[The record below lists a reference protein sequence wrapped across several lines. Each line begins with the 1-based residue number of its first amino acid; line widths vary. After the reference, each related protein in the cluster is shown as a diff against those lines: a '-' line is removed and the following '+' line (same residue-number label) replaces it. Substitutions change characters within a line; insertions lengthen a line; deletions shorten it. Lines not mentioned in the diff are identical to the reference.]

1 MHVLVTGG
9 TGAVGASAVRALV
22 RHGHS
27 VRVLTRHA
35 GRDDTEWPADVD
47 GWAGDVSNEKSIRGS
62 AKGCGVVLHL
72 AGIVEEAPPGRT
84 FQSVNIDGTR
94 YMVLEAE
101 RSGIRKFVYVSSL
114 GAERGTSA
122 YHKSKYV
129 AEDVVRGFSRD
140 WLVLRPG
147 AVYGPGD
154 EHVSV
159 LLQLVRTLP
168 VVPTIGDGEQPFQPI
183 WHEDLAEAL
192 AMAVE
197 RDDLRCTTYELAG
210 PEQTSQNDLVAR
222 FRAITGRG
230 AVQASIP
237 ETIASWGVRALQ
249 AIGIDAPVSDAQ
261 LSMLGEGNVIDPG
274 GRNALTDVFGI
285 APTRLDDGL
294 RWLAEDQPEQ
304 LPDDGVGD
312 LRRKR
317 FWVELRDTR
326 LDADQLFE
334 HLREHFA
341 DLMPSLVE
349 VKDDDPSMARLE
361 EGQTVTMEIPV
372 RGQIQVRVAEVMDR
386 RITMLTVA
394 GHPLA
399 GAVRFLVDT
408 DGDALRFEIQVY
420 ERSATTLD
428 GVVMRTIGARLQRG
442 VWTGMA
448 ENVAKAAGGASSE
461 VQSAEV
467 MLDDR
472 EASVV
477 QDWAAELSGQLS
489 RNGTPSGR
497 R

>member
-9 TGAVGASAVRALV
+9 TGVVGASTVRALV

-27 VRVLTRHA
+27 VRVLSRHA
-35 GRDDTEWPADVD
+35 GRGEPDWPSGVD
-47 GWAGDVSNEKSIRGS
+47 GWAGDVANETSIRGS
-62 AKGCGVVLHL
+62 ANGCDAVLHL

-101 RSGIRKFVYVSSL
+101 RSGVRKFVYVSSL
-114 GAERGTSA
+114 GAERGHSA
-122 YHKSKYV
+122 YHTSKYV
-129 AEDVVRGFSRD
+129 GEDVVRTFSRD
-140 WLVLRPG
+140 WLVVRPG

-168 VVPTIGDGEQPFQPI
+168 VVPTVGDGEQKFQPV
-183 WHEDLAEAL
+183 WHEDLSEAL
-192 AMAVE
+192 ALAVE
-197 RDDLRCTTYELAG
+197 RDDLRCATYEVAG
-210 PEQTSQNDLVAR
+210 PEETSQNDLVAR

-230 AVQASIP
+230 AIQASVP
-237 ETIASWGVRALQ
+237 QVIASWGVRALQ
-249 AIGIDAPVSDAQ
+249 VVGIEPPVSDAQ
-261 LSMLGEGNVIDPG
+261 LSMLNEGNVIDPG
-274 GRNALTDVFGI
+274 GRNALTEVFGV

-304 LPDDGVGD
+304 LPDEGIGD

-317 FWVELRDTR
+317 FWVDLRGAR
-326 LDADQLFE
+326 LGTDELFE
-334 HLREHFA
+334 HLREHFG
-341 DLMPSLVE
+341 DLMPSLVQ
-349 VKDDDPSMARLE
+349 VKLESPAIAPLE

-399 GAVRFLVDT
+399 GAVRFLVDEEN
-408 DGDALRFEIQVY
+408 GAPRFEIQVY
-420 ERSATTLD
+420 ERSASTVD
-428 GVVMRTIGARLQRG
+428 GIVMRTIGARLQRG

-448 ENVAKAAGGASSE
+448 QNVAKAAGSAAAE
-461 VQSAEV
+461 VQTEETT
-467 MLDDR
+467 LDDQ

-477 QDWAAELSGQLS
+477 QEWAAELSGQLS
-489 RNGTPSGR
+489 RNSTSSGR
-497 R
+497 D

>member
-1 MHVLVTGG
+1 MQVLVTGG
-9 TGAVGASAVRALV
+9 TGVVGASAVRALI

-27 VRVLTRHA
+27 VRVLSRHA
-35 GRDDTEWPADVD
+35 GRDEPDWPSGVE
-47 GWAGDVSNEKSIRGS
+47 GWLGDVSNEKSIRGS
-62 AKGCGVVLHL
+62 AKGCDVVLHL
-72 AGIVEEAPPGRT
+72 AGIVEEAPPSRT

-94 YMVLEAE
+94 YVVLEAE

-114 GAERGTSA
+114 GADRGQSA

-129 AEDVVRGFSRD
+129 AEDVVRAFSGD

-168 VVPTIGDGEQPFQPI
+168 IVPTIGDGEQQFQPI

-192 AMAVE
+192 ALAVE
-197 RDDLRCTTYELAG
+197 RDNLRCATYELAG
-210 PEQTSQNDLVAR
+210 PEPTSQNDLVAR
-222 FRAITGRG
+222 FRAITGRS
-230 AVQASIP
+230 AVQASVP
-237 ETIASWGVRALQ
+237 EMLAAWGVRALQ
-249 AIGIDAPVSDAQ
+249 AIGIEPPVSDAQ
-261 LSMLGEGNVIDPG
+261 VSMLTEGNVIDPG
-274 GRNALTDVFGI
+274 GRNALTDVFAI

-341 DLMPSLVE
+341 DLMPSLVH
-349 VKDDDPSMARLE
+349 VKDDDRATMPLE

-386 RITMLTVA
+386 RITMLTLA

-399 GAVRFLVDT
+399 GAVRFLVET
-408 DGDALRFEIQVY
+408 DDGPMRFEVQVY
-420 ERSATTLD
+420 ERSATTVD
-428 GVVMRTIGARLQRG
+428 GVVMRTIGESLQRG
-442 VWTGMA
+442 VWTGMV
-448 ENVAKAAGGASSE
+448 ENVAKVAGGVASE
-461 VQSAEV
+461 VHSEEAT
-467 MLDDR
+467 LDDR
-472 EASVV
+472 EAGVV
-477 QDWAAELSGQLS
+477 QEWAAELSGQLS
-489 RNGTPSGR
+489 RNTTSSAR
-497 R
+497 D